1 MASSA
6 IRSSSAGV
14 TPMATA
20 SPARRSARADT
31 RPASRMISISAGDLR
46 TIMRRSAL
54 KDVAH
59 VHEDSVHGTVAVDRA
74 QQPLGRVVG
83 DQGRGVLVIDVQTVG
98 DRRDGVVVAL
108 IDLASTVVAYALD
121 CGHVAHDVV
130 DVAARAAL
138 APRGQASS
146 MKPSAQS
153 GWLSLSRTIP
163 MTTAS
168 GTSPPLSMKPLAA
181 TPMGVAAKG

>member
-1 MASSA
+1 MERMSPSRSFLVPGIPWTTCSLTDVHRVAGKPWYPLNAGIPPSARMASSA
-6 IRSSSAGV
+6 IRSRSAVV

-46 TIMRRSAL
+46 MIMRRSAL

-108 IDLASTVVAYALD
+108 ID
-121 CGHVAHDVV
+121 
-130 DVAARAAL
+130 
-138 APRGQASS
+138 
-146 MKPSAQS
+146 
-153 GWLSLSRTIP
+153 
-163 MTTAS
+163 
-168 GTSPPLSMKPLAA
+168 
-181 TPMGVAAKG
+181 